1 MPRETVSGVDHD
13 GYNVQV
19 GWQADR
25 DVQLG
30 VEQAEGRALVSMV
43 YGSPEALE
51 RIGRGAVT
59 GGLAPFGPGADRMS
73 GEEAADLGRAILNL
87 VEGNPNDV
95 ESSCTGVWAN
105 LDRAGCNRLIR
116 TLRRAR
122 DAAFGRD
129 E

>member
-1 MPRETVSGVDHD
+1 MPRETVSGVDRD

-30 VEQAEGRALVSMV
+30 VEQVEGRALVSML
-43 YGSPEALE
+43 YGGPEALE
-51 RIGRGAVT
+51 RIGRAVAEIGRKPLT
-59 GGLAPFGPGADRMS
+59 AEDARAFGR
-73 GEEAADLGRAILNL
+73 EILNL
-87 VEGNPNDV
+87 VEGNPNDI
-95 ESSCTGVWAN
+95 ESIYTGAWAT

-122 DAAFGRD
+122 DTAFGRD